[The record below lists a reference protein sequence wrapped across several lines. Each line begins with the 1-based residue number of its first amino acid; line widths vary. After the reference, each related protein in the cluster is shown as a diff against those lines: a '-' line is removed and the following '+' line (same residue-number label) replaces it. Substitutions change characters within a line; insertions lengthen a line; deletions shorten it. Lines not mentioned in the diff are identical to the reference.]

1 MNTIRKKIIVLS
13 LCSWVIMAGIWLSLS
28 IYNQISVEKY
38 NRILQRYIFMNQIPQ
53 LSSQSVTWLNRYLD
67 EHQASH
73 LNEYLSVKY
82 QLEGTKNQLFT
93 LENKNNYDELTNY
106 SHMIESQIEEMELM
120 IRSMN
125 FNDRDRAQQ
134 HFDRATNI
142 SKFISEATLSLL
154 SSELTT
160 YNHFYQTII
169 TQSRDLRTMGFWVM
183 AMASCVLLLFS
194 YRFAS
199 GITRPILSLSMAA
212 KKIAQGNYDNPVEV
226 ISNDEISFLART
238 FNHMRIN
245 IKHSITEIQHNAQLE
260 NDLQEHKLRLKEN
273 ELRSLQ
279 SQINPH
285 FLFNTLNILSKKAYL
300 EGAEETSDL
309 ISSVA
314 GLLRYNLKRLDSPVT
329 LRDELRVLDE
339 YLIIQKAR
347 FNERIQFRKEVA
359 DERCLKLQIP
369 NLTLQPFVEN
379 AIIHAI
385 EPSEN
390 GGCISIRVFEETN
403 HVIIEILDDGLGM
416 GQERINSIIEDSVE
430 GKKQGHSSGIGIGNV
445 MHRLR
450 LFYGVQDVVQIISAP
465 GEGTCVRLMLPYKG
479 ETV

>member
-13 LCSWVIMAGIWLSLS
+13 LCTWVIMAGIWLSLS

-38 NRILQRYIFMNQIPQ
+38 NRILQRYLFMNQTSQ
-53 LSSQSVTWLNRYLD
+53 LSSLSVTWINRYLD
-67 EHQASH
+67 EHQPSH
-73 LNEYLSVKY
+73 LKQYLAVKY
-82 QLEGTKNQLFT
+82 ELEGTKNQLFS
-93 LENKNNYDELTNY
+93 LENKNNYDALTNY
-106 SHMIESQIEEMELM
+106 SHMIESQIEEMDLTV
-120 IRSMN
+120 RSMN
-125 FNDRDRAQQ
+125 FNDRERAQQ
-134 HFDRATNI
+134 HFDSATNI
-142 SKFISEATLSLL
+142 SKYISEATLSLL
-154 SSELTT
+154 STELTT

-199 GITRPILSLSMAA
+199 GITRPILALSLAA
-212 KKIAQGNYDNPVEV
+212 KKIAQGNYDNPVE
-226 ISNDEISFLART
+226 IITNDEISFLART

-285 FLFNTLNILSKKAYL
+285 FLFNTLNILAKKAYL

-329 LRDELRVLDE
+329 LRDELHVLDE

-347 FNERIQFRKEVA
+347 FNDRIQYRKEVT
-359 DERCLKLQIP
+359 DDRCLQLQIP

-379 AIIHAI
+379 AVIHAI
-385 EPSEN
+385 EPSER
-390 GGCISIRVFEETN
+390 GGCITIRAFTEAD
-403 HVIIEILDDGLGM
+403 HVIIEISDDGLGM
-416 GQERINSIIEDSVE
+416 GQERINSIIDNSIE
-430 GKKQGHSSGIGIGNV
+430 GQEQGHSSGIGIGNV

-465 GEGTCVRLMLPYKG
+465 GEGTCVRLTLPFKG
-479 ETV
+479 GIK